1 MARLFW
7 VGTGVVLTVV
17 VVVKGRQIIHRYAP
31 AAVVDRASASAVST
45 GAALTDAAGHFLA
58 DFRAARDERAAE
70 LADALLAQTQGSVE
84 DLRARRDAYDAG
96 PGRHSASSGPAAGSS
111 AAAREK
117 ATRARYAPLD
127 DDDSDDDELGY
138 SF

>member
-17 VVVKGRQIIHRYAP
+17 VVVKGRQIIHRYTP
-31 AAVVDRASASAVST
+31 AAVVDRASASAAST
-45 GAALTDAAGHFLA
+45 GAALSEAAGHFLA
-58 DFRAARDERAAE
+58 DFRAARDERAAQ

-84 DLRARRDAYDAG
+84 DLRARREAYDSG
-96 PGRHSASSGPAAGSS
+96 PGRHSAQTGATAAD
-111 AAAREK
+111 REK

>member
-17 VVVKGRQIIHRYAP
+17 VVVKGRQIVHRYAP
-31 AAVVDRASASAVST
+31 AAVVDRASASAAST
-45 GAALTDAAGHFLA
+45 GAALTEAAGHFLA
-58 DFRAARDERAAE
+58 DFRAARDERAAQ

-84 DLRARRDAYDAG
+84 DLRARREAYDSG
-96 PGRHSASSGPAAGSS
+96 PGRHSAPAEPT
-111 AAAREK
+111 AAEREK
-117 ATRARYAPLD
+117 ATRARYAPLV